1 MIIKVTKRYVDKY
14 TKKIVEEGTETEMT
28 AERGKELIKEGVAK
42 EVKVTGK
49 EVQKGGDS
57 LYLPAMG

>member
-1 MIIKVTKRYVDKY
+1 MKIKVTKRYVDKY

-42 EVKVTGK
+42 EAKATGK
-49 EVQKGGDS
+49 EV
-57 LYLPAMG
+57 

>member
-1 MIIKVTKRYVDKY
+1 MKIKVTKRYVDKY
-14 TKKIVEEGTETEMT
+14 TKKIVEEGTEMEMT

-49 EVQKGGDS
+49 E
-57 LYLPAMG
+57 A

>member
-1 MIIKVTKRYVDKY
+1 MVFLYQFLGGENMKIKVTKRYVDKY
-14 TKKIVEEGTETEMT
+14 TKKIVEESTETEMT

-49 EVQKGGDS
+49 E
-57 LYLPAMG
+57 A

>member
-1 MIIKVTKRYVDKY
+1 MVFLYQFLGGENMKIKVTKRYVDKY
-14 TKKIVEEGTETEMT
+14 TKKIVEEGIETEMT

-49 EVQKGGDS
+49 E
-57 LYLPAMG
+57 A

>member
-1 MIIKVTKRYVDKY
+1 MKIKVTKRYVDKY
-14 TKKIVEEGTETEMT
+14 TKKIVEESTETEMT

-49 EVQKGGDS
+49 EV
-57 LYLPAMG
+57 

>member
-1 MIIKVTKRYVDKY
+1 MKIKVTKRYVDKY

-42 EVKVTGK
+42 EAKATGK

-57 LYLPAMG
+57 LYLSVMG

>member
-1 MIIKVTKRYVDKY
+1 MVFLYQFLGGENMNIKVTKRYVDKY

-49 EVQKGGDS
+49 E
-57 LYLPAMG
+57 A

>member
-1 MIIKVTKRYVDKY
+1 MKIKVTKRYVDKY

-28 AERGKELIKEGVAK
+28 AERGKELIKGGVAK

-49 EVQKGGDS
+49 EALKGGDS

>member
-1 MIIKVTKRYVDKY
+1 MVFLYQFLGGENMKIKVTKRYVDKY

-49 EVQKGGDS
+49 EE
-57 LYLPAMG
+57 